1 MKSSLVDR
9 RERFIAYDPRVVPWW
24 EQWNV
29 ARLKDHFA
37 AVVRDEKDACCESG
51 VSRASFANGRSPDG
65 SDHAPFDPLTG
76 LSSTFTSLRYSL
88 RKR

>member
-1 MKSSLVDR
+1 MTPRCWQTKTWQFRVMKSSLVDR

-51 VSRASFANGRSPDG
+51 VSRASFAEWEEPR
-65 SDHAPFDPLTG
+65 
-76 LSSTFTSLRYSL
+76 R
-88 RKR
+88 